1 MPGYDPG
8 RPDNPILRWAS
19 YIQDG
24 ILLQRLQLRW
34 NYLAGDI
41 RRARWKL
48 LKQRRQFQDIRL
60 QPGVRMRLFL
70 DSEVSYGIYAK
81 NFEMRERVFHN
92 AFLRQGDIYLDVGAN
107 IGLFTLIAAHKVGDD
122 GHVYALEPTS
132 ISFQRLLTNIQLNRF
147 FNVSPFQIALS
158 DVPGQ
163 VRMLVSLDG
172 YDGRNSL
179 TSPTAGEKFA
189 SEVVSALTLDQFVQ
203 DQHLDHKI
211 TMIKIDVEGWENHV
225 LDGGRGILS
234 AADAPIL
241 QIEFAEEA
249 RASAGSTSD
258 DLYRS
263 LAGLGYQL
271 FSFEAEAGA
280 LAPVSPSKVKNGHL
294 NVIAAK
300 DPAMITHR
308 IKRS

>member
-8 RPDNPILRWAS
+8 RPDNPVLRWVS

-34 NYLAGDI
+34 SYIAGDI

-48 LKQRRQFQDIRL
+48 LKQRRHYQDIRL

-81 NFEMRERVFHN
+81 NFEMKERVFHN
-92 AFLRQGDIYLDVGAN
+92 AFLRPGDIYLDVGAN
-107 IGLFTLIAAHKVGDD
+107 IGLFTLIAAHRVGND

-132 ISFQRLLTNIQLNRF
+132 TSFQRLLTNIRLNRF
-147 FNVSPFQIALS
+147 SNVSPFQIALS
-158 DVPGQ
+158 DAPGQ
-163 VRMLVSLDG
+163 VSMLVSLDG

-179 TSPTAGEKFA
+179 TSPTAGEKFT
-189 SEVVSALTLDQFVQ
+189 SEMVSALTLDQFVH
-203 DQHLDHKI
+203 DQHLDNKI
-211 TMIKIDVEGWENHV
+211 TMIKIDVEGWETHV
-225 LDGGRGILS
+225 LAGGQGVLS

-258 DLYRS
+258 ELYRS
-263 LAGLGYQL
+263 LTSLGYQL

-280 LAPVSPSKVKNGHL
+280 LAPVSQSQVKNAHL

-300 DPAMITHR
+300 DPAIITSR
-308 IKRS
+308 LERS

>member
-8 RPDNPILRWAS
+8 RPENPVLRWVS

-34 NYLAGDI
+34 NYIAGDL
-41 RRARWKL
+41 RRLRWKL

-81 NFEMRERVFHN
+81 NFEMRERMFHN
-92 AFLRQGDIYLDVGAN
+92 AFLRPGDIYLDVGAN
-107 IGLFTLIAAHKVGDD
+107 IGLFTLIAAHKVGND
-122 GHVYALEPTS
+122 GQVYALEPTS
-132 ISFQRLLTNIQLNRF
+132 TSFQRLLTNIHLNRF
-147 FNVSPFQIALS
+147 SNVSPFQIALS
-158 DVPGQ
+158 DAPGQ
-163 VRMLVSLDG
+163 VSMLVSLDG

-179 TSPTAGEKFA
+179 TSPTAGEKFT
-189 SEVVSALTLDQFVQ
+189 SEMVSALTLDQFVQ
-203 DQHLDHKI
+203 EQHLDHKI
-211 TMIKIDVEGWENHV
+211 TMIKIDVEGWETHV
-225 LDGGRGILS
+225 LAGGRGILS
-234 AADAPIL
+234 ATDAPIL

-249 RASAGSTSD
+249 RASAGSTTD
-258 DLYRS
+258 ELYRS
-263 LAGLGYQL
+263 LTSLGYQL

-280 LAPVSPSKVKNGHL
+280 LAPVSPSQVKNGHL

-300 DPAMITHR
+300 DPTFITHR
-308 IKRS
+308 LKRS